1 MLREAK
7 TFLTKEIAIGKVEVQ
22 HCCVAKMPFQENT
35 FDSVMHVNSYYFWP
49 DIDQAVAE
57 LLRVTKNQGRI
68 VSTINI
74 ERLNEYTKK
83 GVFSYSMYDPERYM
97 SSLQK
102 HGFLDIELRDM
113 KDRLSFLAVTATVSK

>member
-1 MLREAK
+1 
-7 TFLTKEIAIGKVEVQ
+7 
-22 HCCVAKMPFQENT
+22 
-35 FDSVMHVNSYYFWP
+35 
-49 DIDQAVAE
+49 
-57 LLRVTKNQGRI
+57 
-68 VSTINI
+68 
-74 ERLNEYTKK
+74 LNEYTKK